1 MKNYELTLILADL
14 PAGRQEKTLDKIGK
28 LASYSGG
35 KVVNTTSWGKK
46 DLFYPIKK
54 VASGVYY
61 FLDLALPSEAAPVV
75 NRELEIDD
83 DVLRHLLVV
92 AEKVTISKSKVLN
105 TESEVVV
112 EKVKEEKVEKKP
124 KKTAEKVVKRTR
136 KKG

>member
-1 MKNYELTLILADL
+1 M
-14 PAGRQEKTLDKIGK
+14 
-28 LASYSGG
+28 
-35 KVVNTTSWGKK
+35 VNTTSWGKK